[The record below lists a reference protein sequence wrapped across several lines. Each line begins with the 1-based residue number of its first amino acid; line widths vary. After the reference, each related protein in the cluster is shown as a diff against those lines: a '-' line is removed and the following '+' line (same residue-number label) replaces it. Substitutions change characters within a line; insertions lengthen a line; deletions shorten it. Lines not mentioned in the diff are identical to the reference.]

1 MQTNTQDRVLVD
13 NTYNDMVKTLSSS
26 QRLELAAR
34 LLNGVVSENVVDE
47 RDEWS
52 DEDLRDFSAASFRN
66 SGE

>member
-1 MQTNTQDRVLVD
+1 MQTTSENRVLVE
-13 NTYNDMVKTLSSS
+13 NTYNDVMKTLSSS

>member
-1 MQTNTQDRVLVD
+1 MQTTSENRVLVE
-13 NTYNDMVKTLSSS
+13 NTYNDVVKTLSSS

-52 DEDLRDFSAASFRN
+52 DEDLRDFAAASFRN

>member
-1 MQTNTQDRVLVD
+1 MQTTSENRVLVES
-13 NTYNDMVKTLSSS
+13 TYNDVVKTLSSS